1 MASREDA
8 EDAVLNSTG
17 AVTFT
22 GLGFDD
28 GKLMVV
34 IGREDD
40 FQNER
45 VILTLW
51 G

>member
-1 MASREDA
+1 MATREDA

-17 AVTFT
+17 TVTFR
-22 GLGFDD
+22 GLGFDN
-28 GKLMVV
+28 GKNMVV

-40 FQNER
+40 FQRER